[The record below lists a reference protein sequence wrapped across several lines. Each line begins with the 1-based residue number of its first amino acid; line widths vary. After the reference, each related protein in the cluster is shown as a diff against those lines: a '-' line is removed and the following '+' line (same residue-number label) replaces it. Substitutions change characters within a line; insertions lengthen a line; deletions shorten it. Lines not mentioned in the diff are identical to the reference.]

1 MSVKD
6 PAAQIS
12 RLRRLK
18 ETLFGSTQAPF
29 ELPVVRSCAFDTPRL
44 AHAAGV
50 SRLAEL
56 GRREVREL
64 DPSILADTDLFFT
77 EVRNALEHRGIIW
90 LIGPINREEL
100 KRLAGPLFH
109 LFVNVGAEHSKEQ
122 TVFALRVSKLVHEL
136 LPDPRFREA
145 LQGMNATRTPH
156 GLVHQIEASGVTVYK
171 RSLITRILKDPRVW
185 VYLVVFIY
193 SSLRAL
199 PVIFVPQFHGSVLV
213 LWSIDVLTALPYTWG
228 ILAMITASRPLE
240 RYAGAIVAL
249 VTFMAPYVYF
259 WIHGRGYPGS
269 VVVIVALM
277 ILASIATEV
286 WRSVQNSRL
295 VKRYSASRNS

>member
-29 ELPVVRSCAFDTPRL
+29 ELPVVRSCAFDTTRL
-44 AHAAGV
+44 AHATGV

-122 TVFALRVSKLVHEL
+122 TVFALRVSMLVH
-136 LPDPRFREA
+136 
-145 LQGMNATRTPH
+145 
-156 GLVHQIEASGVTVYK
+156 
-171 RSLITRILKDPRVW
+171 
-185 VYLVVFIY
+185 
-193 SSLRAL
+193 
-199 PVIFVPQFHGSVLV
+199 
-213 LWSIDVLTALPYTWG
+213 
-228 ILAMITASRPLE
+228 
-240 RYAGAIVAL
+240 
-249 VTFMAPYVYF
+249 
-259 WIHGRGYPGS
+259 
-269 VVVIVALM
+269 
-277 ILASIATEV
+277 
-286 WRSVQNSRL
+286 
-295 VKRYSASRNS
+295 